1 MSQKTFVP
9 QIDALRLIDN
19 QEIVGVINLVNY
31 FDMTDAAATKRLYRL
46 HKAGYIE
53 PLGIDRGKWVLT
65 NKGIKQ
71 LEYLRRRENDNRRG
85 D

>member
-1 MSQKTFVP
+1 MSRKTFVP
-9 QIDALRLIDN
+9 QIDVLKLIDN
-19 QEIVGVINLVNY
+19 KEIVGAIDLVNY
-31 FDMTDAAATKRLYRL
+31 LDMTDAAAAKRLYRL

-53 PLGIDRGKWVLT
+53 PLGIERGKWVLT

>member
-53 PLGIDRGKWVLT
+53 PLGIEKGKWVLT
-65 NKGIKQ
+65 NKGIRQ
-71 LEYLRRRENDNRRG
+71 LEYFRRRGNDNRK
-85 D
+85 